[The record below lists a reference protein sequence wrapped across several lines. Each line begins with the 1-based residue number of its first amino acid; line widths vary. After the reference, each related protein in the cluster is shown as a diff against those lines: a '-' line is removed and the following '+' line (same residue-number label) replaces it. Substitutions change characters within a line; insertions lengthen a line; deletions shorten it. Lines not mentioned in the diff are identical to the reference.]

1 MLSGKDP
8 PTTIVISANAA
19 KLAADSKKKGFKVD
33 LTTDMPQQGRNLACP
48 KKLHLLHFIALYM
61 IGDTQQGVPGQ
72 FIRFNSELKGKA
84 TWPFITFPLELDES
98 VFLRL
103 DKFSNLF

>member
-19 KLAADSKKKGFKVD
+19 KLTADSKKKGFKVD

-48 KKLHLLHFIALYM
+48 KKLNLTDLSTRSCDKYYVA
-61 IGDTQQGVPGQ
+61 GV
-72 FIRFNSELKGKA
+72 
-84 TWPFITFPLELDES
+84 W
-98 VFLRL
+98 
-103 DKFSNLF
+103 